1 MIAIKKFKKDCYD
14 KRELVIIYG
23 ASVYGEIAYFALKAL
38 GITPDYFCDRAAKND
53 EYFGVKVIK
62 PDKLIDKVHANIIIA
77 SADYFY
83 DILEYLRGIGCD
95 NIYDMSSLMQVD
107 FDIEM
112 LSDRAKYK
120 LDYKKQYLDLVEFVT
135 MSDKPSFSRVQY
147 IVTEKCSLKCRDCS
161 HLMQYYKHPQN
172 IDLDKYKS
180 SFEKFLNHVS
190 MISDL
195 RILGGE
201 PLMNPS
207 MYKVIEWFR
216 LDKRIKTI
224 SVYTNGTIVPN
235 EEIVKHRKYS
245 NVRVHV
251 SQYEVNK
258 ERIKKVISCL
268 NDNKIKYYVEPFT
281 NWQTPGNLVKRNCS
295 EAQNIE
301 KFQRCFD
308 SNGYYFYKDRLY
320 RCPRAVHGV
329 SVGAIPDNES
339 EYVDFGNGAVTY
351 NDIDEKLKQLMVRT
365 SLEACDYCD
374 GLDNHRQSIEPGIQI
389 KHVKSFSE

>member
-1 MIAIKKFKKDCYD
+1 MKKIKSFNKDNYNI
-14 KRELVIIYG
+14 KEPIIIYG

-38 GITPDYFCDRAAKND
+38 GVIPDYFCDRAAKD
-53 EYFGVKVIK
+53 KEYFGVKVIK
-62 PDKLIDKVHANIIIA
+62 PSMLADKVHANIIIA
-77 SADYFY
+77 SVDYFY
-83 DILEYLRGIGCD
+83 DILEYLQDIGCD
-95 NIYDMSSLMQVD
+95 NIYDMSELMQLD
-107 FDIEM
+107 FDLGI
-112 LSDRAKYK
+112 LSERAKYK
-120 LDYKKQYLDLVEFVT
+120 LDYKKQYIDLAHSVT
-135 MSDKPSFSRVQY
+135 LPNKLSFSRVQY

-161 HLMQYYKHPQN
+161 HLMQYYKYPQN

-180 SFEKFLNHVS
+180 AFECFLEHVG

-201 PLMNPS
+201 PLMNPA
-207 MYKVIEWFR
+207 MYKVIDWFHS
-216 LDKRIKTI
+216 DKCIKTI

-235 EEIVKHRKYS
+235 KEIIEYFKYD

-268 NDNKIKYYVEPFT
+268 ENNKIKYYVEPFT
-281 NWQTPGNLVKRNCS
+281 NWQTPGNLIKRNCS

-320 RCPRAVHGV
+320 RCPRSVHGV
-329 SVGAIPDNES
+329 NIGAIPDNDS
-339 EYVDFGNGAVTY
+339 EYVDFGKEGISY
-351 NDIDEKLKQLMVRT
+351 MEIEERLKRLMART

-389 KHVKSFSE
+389 KYVKSFSE

>member
-1 MIAIKKFKKDCYD
+1 MKNIGSFTKVCYNKK
-14 KRELVIIYG
+14 EPVIIYG
-23 ASVYGEIAYFALKAL
+23 ASVYGEIAYFALKFM
-38 GITPDYFCDRAAKND
+38 GITPDFFCDRATKD
-53 EYFGVKVIK
+53 EEYFGVKVIK
-62 PDKLIDKVHANIIIA
+62 PSMLVDKKHANIIIA
-77 SADYFY
+77 SVDYFY
-83 DILEYLRGIGCD
+83 DILGYLQEIGCD
-95 NIYDMSSLMQVD
+95 NIYDMSELIQLDLDLEV
-107 FDIEM
+107 
-112 LSDRAKYK
+112 LSERAKYK
-120 LDYKKQYLDLVEFVT
+120 LDYKKQYIDLADSVRL
-135 MSDKPSFSRVQY
+135 SDKPSFSRVQY

-161 HLMQYYKHPQN
+161 HLMQYYKNPQN
-172 IDLDKYKS
+172 IDLDKYKIA
-180 SFEKFLNHVS
+180 FKKFLGHVG

-201 PLMNPS
+201 PLINPS
-207 MYKVIEWFR
+207 MYKVIDWFH
-216 LDKRIKTI
+216 LDEHIKTI

-235 EEIVKHRKYS
+235 KEIIEYLKCD

-258 ERIKKVISCL
+258 ERIKRVVSCL
-268 NDNKIKYYVEPFT
+268 EENKIRYYVEPFT
-281 NWQTPGNLVKRNCS
+281 NWQTPGNLIKRNCS

-329 SVGAIPDNES
+329 NIGAIPDNDS
-339 EYVDFGNGAVTY
+339 EYVDFGNEDASY
-351 NDIDEKLKQLMVRT
+351 IEIDERLKRLMART